1 MQDPEYRGEGGV
13 RAQVAIIG
21 AGPAGLFL
29 GHLLRQAGIDAFIL
43 EHCSRAHVE
52 KRVRAG
58 VLERITVD
66 TMAELGLDARL
77 RRDGLVHTG
86 AHLARDGHV
95 IRIDFQ
101 VLADGAST
109 LIYGQQEI
117 VRDLFDA
124 TNERQLP
131 IIFSAQSVCLH
142 HIDEDHPFV
151 TWRLDGAEHR
161 LDCDFIA
168 GCDGQHGVCRGIIPD
183 GVLQV
188 FERATRYA
196 WLDALADVPPVGPE
210 LIYCSHERGFA
221 LASMRSESRSRYY
234 VQCDRDDSLDAWP
247 DERFWDELCV
257 RLGPEIAARVTRG
270 PSSEK
275 SMAPL
280 RSLVAEPMQFGK
292 LFLCGDAAH
301 IVPPTGAKGLNL
313 AVSDVVMLS
322 QALRDF
328 YRRGSATRL
337 EGYSAR
343 ALARVWKAERFSW
356 WFTELTHNFPERG
369 SFGRKMQIAE
379 FDYLCGSKAA
389 QTALAENYVGLPL
402 E

>member
-1 MQDPEYRGEGGV
+1 V
-13 RAQVAIIG
+13 RTQVAIIG

-29 GHLLRQAGIDAFIL
+29 GHLLRQAGIDAFVI
-43 EHCSRAHVE
+43 ERSSRTHAE

-58 VLERITVD
+58 VLEKITVD
-66 TMAELGLDARL
+66 TMASFGLDARL
-77 RRDGLVHTG
+77 RREGLVHTG
-86 AHLARDGHV
+86 ANLARDGHMF
-95 IRIDFQ
+95 RIDFHA
-101 VLADGAST
+101 LADGAST

-124 TNERQLP
+124 AEERQLP
-131 IIFSAQSVCLH
+131 IIFSAESVCLH
-142 HIDEDHPFV
+142 RIDEDHPFV
-151 TWRLDGAEHR
+151 TWRLDGVEHR

-168 GCDGQHGVCRGIIPD
+168 GCDGQHGVCRGSIPD
-183 GVLQV
+183 GVIQL
-188 FERATRYA
+188 FERATPYA
-196 WLDALADVPPVGPE
+196 WLGVLADVPPADPE
-210 LIYCSHERGFA
+210 LIYSSHEHGFA

-234 VQCDRDDSLDAWP
+234 VQCNSNDSLDAWP

-257 RLGPEIAARVTRG
+257 RLGPGVAARVTRG

-280 RSLVAEPMQFGK
+280 RSCVAEPMQFGR

-301 IVPPTGAKGLNL
+301 IVPPAGAKGLNL

-322 QALRDF
+322 QALVDF
-328 YRRGSATRL
+328 CHSGSTTRL
-337 EGYSAR
+337 DGYSAR
-343 ALARVWKAERFSW
+343 VLARVWKAERFSW
-356 WFTELTHNFPERG
+356 WFTELMHNFPERG
-369 SFGRKMQIAE
+369 SFGRRMQIAE
-379 FDYLCGSKAA
+379 FDYLRGSKAA